1 MIYIIAGEINQGK
14 TQRMISL
21 YQQQQ
26 TKQGDGF
33 VSKKIFPDHADFTG
47 YEIVRL
53 SNNEKMPLAYRSQYL
68 PPGFDE
74 IDRCGP
80 FHFSKAAV
88 TFAESIID
96 DIIARDI
103 EPIFIDEIGPL
114 ELAGKGFAPLLEKIL
129 KTHKELYITVRNH
142 CVEEVLKKFN
152 IREYELIR
160 IKGKPTEHTEHT
172 PRRIHRRYY

>member
-1 MIYIIAGEINQGK
+1 MIYIIAGEIDQGK
-14 TQRMISL
+14 TQQMISI
-21 YQQQQ
+21 YQRQQ

-33 VSKKIFPDHADFTG
+33 VSKKIFPDNVDFTG

-53 SNNEKMPLAYRSQYL
+53 RNNEKMPLAYRSQYV
-68 PPGFDE
+68 PPYYDE
-74 IDRCGP
+74 IYRCGP

-88 TFAESIID
+88 AFAEGIID

-103 EPIFIDEIGPL
+103 EPVFIDEIGPL

-129 KTHKELYITVRNH
+129 KTGKDVYITVRNH
-142 CVEEVLKKFN
+142 CVEDVLKKFN

-160 IKGKPTEHTEHT
+160 VKKQAHELHELTQIK
-172 PRRIHRRYY
+172 